1 MKTLNGKAALRVAQE
16 KLARQSKASGE
27 LYERSRQ
34 LMPGGVTSNIRYAD
48 PHPLYVRDAR
58 GARIWDVDGH
68 QYVDCRLGFGPVILG
83 HSPEAVTA
91 SVMRA
96 LMNGTV

>member
-1 MKTLNGKAALRVAQE
+1 METLNGKAALRAAQE
-16 KLARQSKASGE
+16 WFARRSKHSGE
-27 LYERSRQ
+27 LCERSRQ

-68 QYVDCRLGFGPVILG
+68 ERC
-83 HSPEAVTA
+83 S
-91 SVMRA
+91 SSC
-96 LMNGTV
+96 